1 MNAARPLTYFAFV
14 ITENF
19 ERFIELATPPYAP
32 NELPILVATM
42 WPNQTVTFSHNQT
55 LNLADLQLVARL
67 AANYPAADKWLL
79 DWAQE
84 HVPDWSV
91 AKWLPLPKAEV
102 AKALPD
108 PT

>member
-1 MNAARPLTYFAFV
+1 MNAARPLTYFSFI
-14 ITENF
+14 ITETF

-32 NELPILVATM
+32 DELPIVAATI
-42 WPNQTVTFSHNQT
+42 WPNRTVTFSHNQT
-55 LNLADLQLVARL
+55 LNLADLHLVARL
-67 AANYPAADKWLL
+67 AADYPAADKWLL

-84 HVPDWSV
+84 HVPGWGV
-91 AKWLPLPKAEV
+91 AKWLPLPTEGV